1 MGSSS
6 RSEQTYDSK
15 DAGRMDEQKEVYE
28 KGDVVYTAMEA
39 DNPGVVL
46 AVDPPVDG
54 SPFKTRAIVT
64 VQWLKKKR
72 HRPPYA
78 TGYPKGIHPTG
89 GNKTK
94 VMSRDLLLYEVRIAK
109 FERALDEMV
118 ALQGKLIPV
127 IAKVKGF

>member
-1 MGSSS
+1 
-6 RSEQTYDSK
+6 
-15 DAGRMDEQKEVYE
+15 MDEQKEVYE

-39 DNPGVVL
+39 DNPGVVI

-78 TGYPKGIHPTG
+78 TGYPKGIRPTG
-89 GNKTK
+89 GKKTK
-94 VMSRDLLLYEVRIAK
+94 VMSRDLLLYGVRIAK
-109 FERALDEMV
+109 FRRSLSEMES
-118 ALQGKLIPV
+118 LQAKLIPL
-127 IAKVKGF
+127 IRKVRY